1 MWCQLVS
8 EADHSLPFHREGKKQ
23 RKRKRKR
30 EEEIERLRGGKG
42 KQDNTLWFCCGK
54 KDRRKKKSGEDEGQ
68 AVNHSCRFS
77 ISALNVSPCQNVMMW
92 TELISPLT
100 NNKKAIPP
108 LQRCKAELPSPSSPL
123 ISHNLS
129 KGLFLGW
136 EMGRE
141 RTAGEKMT
149 ARQVHLPPTTTNWS
163 LSAIKSN
170 NNNKIEL
177 SNVPPNAQPQQWL
190 QQ

>member
-1 MWCQLVS
+1 MKRIIPYLFS
-8 EADHSLPFHREGKKQ
+8 GKEKKLKRD
-23 RKRKRKR
+23 RKNEEKRD
-30 EEEIERLRGGKG
+30 
-42 KQDNTLWFCCGK
+42 KQDNALWFCCGK
-54 KDRRKKKSGEDEGQ
+54 MTRKGGKREDEGR
-68 AVNHSCRFS
+68 ALNRSCRSS
-77 ISALNVSPCQNVMMW
+77 ISALNVSPCQNVMTW

-100 NNKKAIPP
+100 NSKKKQSLLCRGVKQSNPPPQLFSSLAI
-108 LQRCKAELPSPSSPL
+108 
-123 ISHNLS
+123 S

-136 EMGRE
+136 EMEGE
-141 RTAGEKMT
+141 RTTGEEMT

-177 SNVPPNAQPQQWL
+177 SNVPLNAQPQQWL

>member
-1 MWCQLVS
+1 MKRIILYLFRGK
-8 EADHSLPFHREGKKQ
+8 EKTGELERERNK
-23 RKRKRKR
+23 
-30 EEEIERLRGGKG
+30 IERLKGKRG
-42 KQDNTLWFCCGK
+42 KQDNTVWFCCGK
-54 KDRRKKKSGEDEGQ
+54 KDRGKQKRGEDEGQ

-77 ISALNVSPCQNVMMW
+77 ISALNASPCQNVMMW

-108 LQRCKAELPSPSSPL
+108 LQRCKAELPSPFSPL
-123 ISHNLS
+123 ISHSLS

-136 EMGRE
+136 ETETE
-141 RTAGEKMT
+141 RTAGGKMT
-149 ARQVHLPPTTTNWS
+149 ARQVHLPLTTTNWS